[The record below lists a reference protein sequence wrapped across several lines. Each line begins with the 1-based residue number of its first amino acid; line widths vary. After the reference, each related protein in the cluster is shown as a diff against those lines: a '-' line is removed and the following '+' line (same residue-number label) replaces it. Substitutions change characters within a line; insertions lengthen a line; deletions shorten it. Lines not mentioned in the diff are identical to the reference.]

1 MESQIDEPT
10 TKSKGMRH
18 KLLLDLHYEES
29 ANLIPSGIN
38 ILFRVPPFST
48 EKFLLISKEETKDE
62 AFTTTL
68 ITV

>member
-38 ILFRVPPFST
+38 ILFRVSPFST
-48 EKFLLISKEETKDE
+48 EKETKDE